1 MKRARRLLRE
11 QLWAAGAGAD
21 FASDFQLD
29 AAIKRRQYHCKVA
42 ENNTYEALLVGSG
55 QEQAA
60 LLDELLIRE
69 SCFFRDQTPFTLLAE
84 TMAGRDSGV
93 DILCVPCA
101 GGEEPYS
108 VVIALL
114 EAGFCPESIRVE
126 AIDISTQGLIDAREG
141 CYTENRLRLLS
152 PEHKRRYFQAMPDGR
167 YRISE
172 DVRTCVRFTQGNALN
187 VQEHYGNRLFD
198 SIFCRNLLIYLRS
211 ECRRALLDS
220 LMTLIKPDGLVF
232 VGHAEAGLLLSRGHE
247 IAGPMGCFAFH
258 RHTGTSP
265 KHSQP
270 KPHANAT
277 AKPMSLRPSTPIPLS
292 NAVSLPSEHCSTETT
307 AAMPRQDTNNT
318 KTLTLTTIIELAD
331 AGQYTKA
338 QTLLVDLLQHQ
349 PDLAEGHSLLGLIR
363 KAQGD
368 SLGAIQCLE
377 KALYLDGSH
386 HHSIEHLTLLY
397 QATGDQAGLARMHR
411 KREKLNRDHYVQ

>member
-1 MKRARRLLRE
+1 MKKARQLLRE
-11 QLWAAGAGAD
+11 QLWAAGAGAN

-29 AAIKRRQYHCKVA
+29 AAIKRRQYQCKVA
-42 ENNTYEALLVGSG
+42 EDHAYEALLVGSE
-55 QEQAA
+55 QEKAA

-84 TMAGRDSGV
+84 TMAGRDTGV

-108 VVIALL
+108 VVITLL

-141 CYTENRLRLLS
+141 CYTENRLRLLT
-152 PEHKRRYFQAMPDGR
+152 PEYKHSYFQAMPDGR
-167 YRISE
+167 YRINE
-172 DVRTCVRFTQGNALN
+172 DVRACVRFTQGNALD
-187 VQEHYGNRLFD
+187 VQEHYGNSLFD

-211 ECRRALLDS
+211 ECRRTLLDS
-220 LMTLIKPDGLVF
+220 LMTLIKPDGLLF
-232 VGHAEAGLLLSRGHE
+232 VGHAEAGLLLSRGHQ

-265 KHSQP
+265 KHLQPRSQAIP
-270 KPHANAT
+270 T
-277 AKPMSLRPSTPIPLS
+277 AKPTSLRPSTPIPPS
-292 NAVSLPSEHCSTETT
+292 NVASLQSEHCSADSTAELPRRDTT
-307 AAMPRQDTNNT
+307 LS
-318 KTLTLTTIIELAD
+318 LTHIIELAD

-338 QTLLVDLLQHQ
+338 QTLLVDLLQQQ

-368 SLGAIQCLE
+368 SLGAIECLE

-397 QATGDQAGLARMHR
+397 QAAGDQAGLARMHR

>member
-42 ENNTYEALLVGSG
+42 ENNAYEALLVGSE

-69 SCFFRDQTPFTLLAE
+69 SCFFRDRTPFTLLAE
-84 TMAGRDSGV
+84 TMAGGDAGV

-108 VVIALL
+108 VVITLL

-152 PEHKRRYFQAMPDGR
+152 TEHKRRYFQAMPDGR
-167 YRISE
+167 YRINE
-172 DVRTCVRFTQGNALN
+172 NVRACVRFTQGNALTL
-187 VQEHYGNRLFD
+187 QEHYGNNLFD

-211 ECRRALLDS
+211 ECRRTLLDS
-220 LMTLIKPDGLVF
+220 LMTLIKPDGLLVCRSRR
-232 VGHAEAGLLLSRGHE
+232 GGLTIKSWPSDCRTNGLLCLASTYGH
-247 IAGPMGCFAFH
+247 
-258 RHTGTSP
+258 
-265 KHSQP
+265 
-270 KPHANAT
+270 
-277 AKPMSLRPSTPIPLS
+277 
-292 NAVSLPSEHCSTETT
+292 
-307 AAMPRQDTNNT
+307 
-318 KTLTLTTIIELAD
+318 
-331 AGQYTKA
+331 
-338 QTLLVDLLQHQ
+338 
-349 PDLAEGHSLLGLIR
+349 
-363 KAQGD
+363 
-368 SLGAIQCLE
+368 
-377 KALYLDGSH
+377 
-386 HHSIEHLTLLY
+386 
-397 QATGDQAGLARMHR
+397 
-411 KREKLNRDHYVQ
+411 